1 MTRAYSESYLSDAKD
16 RLSQF
21 FDYLI
26 KDCGMKADWVASI
39 FLSSRYA
46 EQFERGTPAILAG
59 MSGIELAR
67 VVVEATY
74 KKKKLP
80 EPRYS
85 EGLSPEYWAG
95 WALAEYQWYSGM
107 RFKDIFE
114 RVKLSEIIP
123 MYSVYHEMD
132 ISKFIE
138 TMDERCSTALSEC
151 RLKKLR
157 ESRLYALPCA
167 VMFAL
172 GAYIVV
178 SSGSRGGLLAL
189 IVTVLSFVFFNAKSG
204 KQRVNDID
212 KAQAQTI
219 YKLSRVIG
227 CSMEDLLE
235 KPME

>member
-26 KDCGMKADWVASI
+26 NDCGMKADWVATI
-39 FLSSRYA
+39 FLSSGYA
-46 EQFERGTPAILAG
+46 EQFERGNPAILAG

-67 VVVEATY
+67 AVVKTTY

-80 EPRYS
+80 EPGYA

-95 WALAEYQWYSGM
+95 WALAEYQWYSGR
-107 RFKDIFE
+107 RFRVIFE
-114 RVKLSEIIP
+114 HVRLSEIIP

-138 TMDERCSTALSEC
+138 TMDERCSTELPEC

-157 ESRLYALPCA
+157 ESRGLSQAELA
-167 VMFAL
+167 KIS
-172 GAYIVV
+172 GV
-178 SSGSRGGLLAL
+178 SLRS
-189 IVTVLSFVFFNAKSG
+189 IQMYE
-204 KQRVNDID
+204 QRVNDID

-227 CSMEDLLE
+227 CTMEDLLE

>member
-1 MTRAYSESYLSDAKD
+1 MTHAYSESYLSDAKD

-21 FDYLI
+21 FNYLI
-26 KDCGMKADWVASI
+26 NDCGMKPDWVASI
-39 FLSSRYA
+39 FLSSGYA
-46 EQFERGTPAILAG
+46 EQFERGNPAILAG

-85 EGLSPEYWAG
+85 EELSPEYWAG
-95 WALAEYQWYSGM
+95 WALAEYQWYSRK

-114 RVKLSEIIP
+114 HVKLSEIIS
-123 MYSVYHEMD
+123 MYLVYHEMD

-138 TMDERCSTALSEC
+138 TMDEKCATALPEC

-157 ESRLYALPCA
+157 ESRGLSQAELA
-167 VMFAL
+167 KIS
-172 GAYIVV
+172 GV
-178 SSGSRGGLLAL
+178 SLRS
-189 IVTVLSFVFFNAKSG
+189 IQMYE
-204 KQRVNDID
+204 QRVNDID

>member
-1 MTRAYSESYLSDAKD
+1 MTRAYNESYLSDAKD

-26 KDCGMKADWVASI
+26 NDCGMKANWVASI
-39 FLSSRYA
+39 FLSSGYA
-46 EQFERGTPAILAG
+46 EQFERGNPAILAG

-114 RVKLSEIIP
+114 HVKLSEIIP

-138 TMDERCSTALSEC
+138 TMDEKCATALPEC
-151 RLKKLR
+151 RLKKMR
-157 ESRLYALPCA
+157 ESRGLSQSELAKIS
-167 VMFAL
+167 
-172 GAYIVV
+172 GV
-178 SSGSRGGLLAL
+178 SLRS
-189 IVTVLSFVFFNAKSG
+189 IQMYE
-204 KQRVNDID
+204 QRVNDID

>member
-1 MTRAYSESYLSDAKD
+1 MTRAYNESYLSDAKD

-26 KDCGMKADWVASI
+26 NDCGMKADWVASI
-39 FLSSRYA
+39 FLSSGYA
-46 EQFERGTPAILAG
+46 EQFERGNPAILAG

-67 VVVEATY
+67 AVVEATY

-85 EGLSPEYWAG
+85 EGLSPEYWTG
-95 WALAEYQWYSGM
+95 WALAEYQWHSGK

-114 RVKLSEIIP
+114 HVKLSEIIP

-138 TMDERCSTALSEC
+138 TMDEKCATALPEC
-151 RLKKLR
+151 RLKKMR
-157 ESRLYALPCA
+157 ESRGLSQSELAKIS
-167 VMFAL
+167 
-172 GAYIVV
+172 GV
-178 SSGSRGGLLAL
+178 SLRS
-189 IVTVLSFVFFNAKSG
+189 IQMYE
-204 KQRVNDID
+204 QRVNDID

-219 YKLSRVIG
+219 CKLSRVIG

>member
-26 KDCGMKADWVASI
+26 NDCGMKADWVASI
-39 FLSSRYA
+39 FLSSGYA
-46 EQFERGTPAILAG
+46 EQFERGNPALLAG

-67 VVVEATY
+67 AVVEATY

-95 WALAEYQWYSGM
+95 WALAEYQWYSGK

-114 RVKLSEIIP
+114 HVKLSDIIS

-132 ISKFIE
+132 VSKFIE
-138 TMDERCSTALSEC
+138 TMDERCSTALPEC

-157 ESRLYALPCA
+157 ESRGLSQAELA
-167 VMFAL
+167 RIS
-172 GAYIVV
+172 GV
-178 SSGSRGGLLAL
+178 SLRS
-189 IVTVLSFVFFNAKSG
+189 IQMYE
-204 KQRVNDID
+204 QRVNDID

-227 CSMEDLLE
+227 CAMEDLLE

>member
-26 KDCGMKADWVASI
+26 NDCGMKADWVASI
-39 FLSSRYA
+39 FLSSGYA
-46 EQFERGTPAILAG
+46 EQFERGNPAILAG

-95 WALAEYQWYSGM
+95 WALAEYQWYSGK
-107 RFKDIFE
+107 RFRDIFE
-114 RVKLSEIIP
+114 HVKLSEIIP

-132 ISKFIE
+132 VSKFIE
-138 TMDERCSTALSEC
+138 TMDERCSTELPEC

-157 ESRLYALPCA
+157 ESRGLSQAELA
-167 VMFAL
+167 KIS
-172 GAYIVV
+172 GV
-178 SSGSRGGLLAL
+178 SLRS
-189 IVTVLSFVFFNAKSG
+189 IQMYE
-204 KQRVNDID
+204 QRVNDID

>member
-1 MTRAYSESYLSDAKD
+1 MTRAYSESYLSDAKN

-26 KDCGMKADWVASI
+26 NDCGMKADWVTSI
-39 FLSSRYA
+39 FLSSGYA
-46 EQFERGTPAILAG
+46 EQFERGNPAILAG

-80 EPRYS
+80 EPGYT

-95 WALAEYQWYSGM
+95 WVLAEYQWYSGK

-114 RVKLSEIIP
+114 HVKLSEIIP

-138 TMDERCSTALSEC
+138 TMDEKCSTTLPEC

-157 ESRLYALPCA
+157 ESRGLSQAELA
-167 VMFAL
+167 KTS
-172 GAYIVV
+172 GV
-178 SSGSRGGLLAL
+178 SLRS
-189 IVTVLSFVFFNAKSG
+189 IQMYE
-204 KQRVNDID
+204 QRVNDID

-227 CSMEDLLE
+227 CAMEDLLE

>member
-26 KDCGMKADWVASI
+26 KDCGMKADWIASI
-39 FLSSRYA
+39 FLSSGYA
-46 EQFERGTPAILAG
+46 EQFERGNPAILAG

-85 EGLSPEYWAG
+85 EGFSPEYWAG

-114 RVKLSEIIP
+114 RIKLSEIIP

-132 ISKFIE
+132 VSKFIE

-157 ESRLYALPCA
+157 ESRGLSQAELA
-167 VMFAL
+167 KIS
-172 GAYIVV
+172 GV
-178 SSGSRGGLLAL
+178 SLRS
-189 IVTVLSFVFFNAKSG
+189 IQMYE
-204 KQRVNDID
+204 QRVNDID
-212 KAQAQTI
+212 KAQAQTV

-227 CSMEDLLE
+227 CAMEDLLE